1 MIDLAIIGGGP
12 AGLSAGLYATR
23 GGIKDVVLLE
33 KGMPGGQI
41 TGSSEIENYP
51 GVKDIVS
58 GMDFMEPWQEQ
69 CFRFGLKHDMNEV
82 MRVSKNGEIFEI
94 YKGDGDILQ
103 SKAVILTTGGRP
115 KRSGVKGENE
125 FWGRGVSTC
134 ATCDGFFYKD
144 KEVVVLGG
152 GDTALEEAVYLA
164 RICKKVYVVHR
175 RNEFR
180 AAPTTI
186 KHAKENDK
194 IEFITPAIVEE
205 IKGDS
210 SGVTSVV
217 IKNTQTEEITELPVP
232 GIFIF
237 VGYDVNTQVLNQ
249 GDGTMLCE
257 LDEYGSIK
265 VDISMRTNIKG
276 LFAAGDVRSNAP
288 KQVVCA
294 AGDGACAALQAIA
307 FLQGHQANAFGFQNL
322 KAISLTT

>member
-82 MRVSKNGEIFEI
+82 MRVSKNGDIFEI
-94 YKGDGDILQ
+94 HKGDGDILQ
-103 SKAVILTTGGRP
+103 SKAVIIATGGRP
-115 KRSGVKGENE
+115 KRSGVKGEGE

-180 AAPTTI
+180 AAPITI
-186 KHAKENDK
+186 KHAKENEK
-194 IEFITPAIVEE
+194 IEFITPAVVEE
-205 IKGDS
+205 IKGDN

-217 IKNTQTEEITELPVP
+217 VKNTQTEEITELPVP

-265 VDISMRTNIKG
+265 VDLSMRTNIKG

-294 AGDGACAALQAIA
+294 ASDGACAALQAIA
-307 FLQGHQANAFGFQNL
+307 FLQGH
-322 KAISLTT
+322 